1 MRIHLLIG
9 PTPESSDRFRT
20 ILKKK
25 SALLEKSAIM
35 CPDWNHI
42 RLYMACA
49 DEDAIGVVR
58 FKRGFAT
65 ALAQKALY
73 DEIELQLKRAVEENK
88 PDILVLA
95 NGQIG
100 SMLHTKSELQRLKKL
115 LNSVSDDIR
124 ITAHVD
130 AQTRVLAPLYSSKV
144 MEGRSRPLDVEF
156 ALAKSRKGWWKHALE
171 LREENQ
177 PYYGLFNDIQHPAPW
192 LDYEAMLAAWE
203 DVFGENT
210 VFLRPLDRTR
220 LLSEDAP
227 SELNEILET
236 DITLGKVEAGK
247 PEGLHSAASVGRVR
261 QFNDILIK
269 YMQAKAFFTPR
280 DLWRNMTSHLRQNGA
295 PISAGSLFEI
305 SDKFAPANARLIKR
319 FPTLKACLTPDAPLE
334 SWVEDDGGKGYRASQ
349 YLTAFAHQIRNNST
363 PVAELEAEAAKA
375 TEGSSHFDDLIANEH
390 NGDQS
395 KDARQKLLDKLK
407 VNHQIVLSTHIR
419 PHNDVGRVNEED
431 PGSPYSEVPIR
442 ELPDGNSGNVIVGCM
457 KNEAP
462 YIVEWIAYHRAMGV
476 DNFVIYTNG
485 CEDSTTDVL
494 DRLQEMGIV
503 QHRDNTDWRGNSPQ
517 QFALNSSLKEP
528 VIQNAEW
535 IIHIDVDEFINVRT
549 GNGTLEDLF
558 KATGKAT
565 NIAMTWRLFGHNG
578 VTKLSNDFV
587 IDQFDTCAPKY
598 CPKPHTVWGFKS
610 MFKNMQAYKKISCHR
625 PNQIIDEKRDQ
636 VKWVNGSGKDVTED
650 YIKGGWRSSKKTV
663 GYDLV
668 QLNHYALRSAESFLI
683 KRQRGRALHVDRSIG
698 LNYWIRMDWCDFKDN
713 TIKRNSERT
722 RAEYERL
729 MSDPALK
736 KAHDDGLEW
745 HKAKAE
751 DLHSQPEFQEL
762 YAQAL
767 NVKLSETE
775 RVAYAL
781 ALDMES

>member
-25 SALLEKSAIM
+25 QALLEKSNVM

-49 DEDAIGVVR
+49 DEEAVGVVR
-58 FKRGFAT
+58 FKRGFAS

-73 DEIELQLKRAVEENK
+73 DEIELQLTRAVEEAK

-95 NGQIG
+95 NGQLG
-100 SMLHTKSELQRLKKL
+100 SMLHSPTELKRLKAL
-115 LNSVSDDIR
+115 LNSVSDDIH

-130 AQTRVLAPLYSSKV
+130 EQARILASLYSNKV
-144 MEGRSRPLDVEF
+144 MEGRRHSLE
-156 ALAKSRKGWWKHALE
+156 AELGLAKSRKGWWAAALDM
-171 LREENQ
+171 REENQ

-192 LDYEAMLAAWE
+192 LDYEGLVKNWE
-203 DVFGENT
+203 AVFGKDSVT
-210 VFLRPLDRTR
+210 LRPLDRAR

-227 SELNEILET
+227 SELNEIFGIK
-236 DITLGKVEAGK
+236 DALGKVDADK
-247 PEGLHSAASVGRVR
+247 PEGVHSAVSVTRVR
-261 QFNDILIK
+261 QFNDVAIK
-269 YMQAKAFFTPR
+269 YMQGKEFFTPR
-280 DLWRNMTSHLRQNGA
+280 DLWRTMSGHLREPGA
-295 PISAGSLFEI
+295 PIAPGSLGKV
-305 SDKFAPANARLIKR
+305 SKKFTTGNTNLIKR
-319 FPTLKACLTPDAPLE
+319 FPDLKGSLTPDAPLADWQE
-334 SWVEDDGGKGYRASQ
+334 VDGGKGYRATQ

-363 PVAELEAEAAKA
+363 PVAELQAEANQIDEDA
-375 TEGSSHFDDLIANEH
+375 THFDDVVADEH
-390 NGDQS
+390 IGGHS
-395 KDARQKLLDKLK
+395 KTEKQKVLDKLK

-419 PHNDVGRVNEED
+419 PHNDMGRVNEEELAA
-431 PGSPYSEVPIR
+431 PYDFVPVR
-442 ELPDGNSGNVIVGCM
+442 KLPEGNSGNVIVGCM

-462 YIVEWIAYHRAMGV
+462 YIIEWVAYHRAMGV
-476 DNFVIYTNG
+476 DNFLIYTNG
-485 CEDSTTDVL
+485 CEDGTTELL
-494 DRLQEMGIV
+494 DRLQEMGV
-503 QHRDNTDWRGNSPQ
+503 LQHRDNNEWKGNSPQ
-517 QFALNSSLKEP
+517 QHALNNSLTEP

-549 GNGTLEDLF
+549 GNGTLNDLY
-558 KATGKAT
+558 KATGNAT
-565 NIAMTWRLFGHNG
+565 NIAMTWRLFGHND
-578 VTKLSNDFV
+578 VHKLSDDFV

-610 MFKNMQAYKKISCHR
+610 MFKNLQAYRKISCHR
-625 PNQIIDEKRDQ
+625 PNQVVDEKRDE
-636 VKWVNGSGKDVTED
+636 VKWVNGSGRDVTD
-650 YIKGGWRSSKKTV
+650 SYIKGGWRSSKKTI

-698 LNYWIRMDWCDFKDN
+698 LNYWIRMDWCDFKDV
-713 TIKRNSERT
+713 TIKRNSART
-722 RAEYERL
+722 HKEYDLL
-729 MSDPALK
+729 MQDDKLRSLHEAGLK
-736 KAHDDGLEW
+736 W
-745 HKAKAE
+745 HEAKVK
-751 DLHSQPEFQEL
+751 DLHSQEEFQEL

-767 NVKLSETE
+767 KVKLTETE